1 MKKVITVFTVS
12 LILAL
17 SHLALVQEVVSGDSD
32 FDWEVEIEKIPQ
44 GVRPAARSQDNP
56 NLNENQR
63 IELPSLPAAIDEAA
77 VYYYDYIFFKDKPV
91 RCLSQNFEFFQ
102 VNNNV
107 SKYYIPSNLRCSG
120 REPPLPSGD
129 KCWSSWGIYGKDT
142 ACFSHQQGLD
152 AARNGRDWDSPL
164 HPKEY
169 NW

>member
-1 MKKVITVFTVS
+1 M
-12 LILAL
+12 
-17 SHLALVQEVVSGDSD
+17 
-32 FDWEVEIEKIPQ
+32 
-44 GVRPAARSQDNP
+44 
-56 NLNENQR
+56 
-63 IELPSLPAAIDEAA
+63 PSLPAAIDEAA

-102 VNNNV
+102 VNNSV